1 MNTQLNQTAQL
12 PNPAGG
18 GFQCLKDWRKNTI
31 KRSRSTIHR
40 WRKLGIIREE
50 GLREFYGKL
59 YISTGE
65 MAHVDSLIA
74 SQAFSKPLHGCAAV
88 SHSTREE
95 QLDDDARNTET
106 ADLVADERFKNAPHP

>member
-1 MNTQLNQTAQL
+1 MNTQLDATATSLTQ
-12 PNPAGG
+12 AGG
-18 GFQCLKDWRKNTI
+18 FFPLAKWREKQG
-31 KRSRSTIHR
+31 RSRSTIHR
-40 WRKLGIIREE
+40 WRKVGIIREDDI
-50 GLREFYGKL
+50 REFYGKL
-59 YISTGE
+59 YISNEG

-95 QLDDDARNTET
+95 QLDDAARNPET

>member
-1 MNTQLNQTAQL
+1 METQCTAITTSPTQ
-12 PNPAGG
+12 AGG
-18 GFQCLKDWRKNTI
+18 FYPLAKWGRETLGRG
-31 KRSRSTIHR
+31 RSTMNR

-59 YISTGE
+59 YISAEE
-65 MAHVDSLIA
+65 MTHVVSLIA

-95 QLDDDARNTET
+95 QLADLARDPEQ
-106 ADLVADERFKNAPHP
+106 AALVADEQFKNAPQS